1 MTAANGIDLRDRA
14 ARAFVVALLAV
25 GCLVLWIG
33 IPVACMWAA
42 GKLTDDP
49 ADHYLVVLPAVLVGM
64 ILWGRGLFWLNR
76 LYVRIRLGSR
86 GYRELAEEAMEA
98 EDGYGTEPRWIRGPL
113 EPLLVLTLVL
123 ALIALFAWFFLLA
136 ENPSSQVL

>member
-1 MTAANGIDLRDRA
+1 MSPAHDIRDRA
-14 ARAFVVALLAV
+14 AGAFVVALLGA

-76 LYVRIRLGSR
+76 LYLRIRLGSR
-86 GYRELAEEAMEA
+86 AWKELHEEDE
-98 EDGYGTEPRWIRGPL
+98 EEPRWIRGPL
-113 EPLLVLTLVL
+113 EPLLVATLVL

>member
-1 MTAANGIDLRDRA
+1 VSATHDFRDRA
-14 ARAFVVALLAV
+14 ASAFVLALLAL

-33 IPVACMWAA
+33 IPVASMWAV

-49 ADHYLVVLPAVLVGM
+49 ADHYLIVLVTVLLGM

-76 LYVRIRLGSR
+76 LYLRIRMGSR
-86 GYRELAEEAMEA
+86 AWAELTDEAEEE
-98 EDGYGTEPRWIRGPL
+98 TRWIRGPL
-113 EPLLVLTLVL
+113 EPLLVGTLVL
-123 ALIALFAWFFLLA
+123 ALIALFAWFFVLA

>member
-1 MTAANGIDLRDRA
+1 MSTANDIRDRA
-14 ARAFVVALLAV
+14 AGAFVLALLAV

-33 IPVACMWAA
+33 IPLACMWGA
-42 GKLTDDP
+42 GKLTDDA

-76 LYVRIRLGSR
+76 LYLRIRLGSR
-86 GYRELAEEAMEA
+86 AWKELNEED
-98 EDGYGTEPRWIRGPL
+98 EDEPRWVRGPL
-113 EPLLVLTLVL
+113 EPLLVATLVL